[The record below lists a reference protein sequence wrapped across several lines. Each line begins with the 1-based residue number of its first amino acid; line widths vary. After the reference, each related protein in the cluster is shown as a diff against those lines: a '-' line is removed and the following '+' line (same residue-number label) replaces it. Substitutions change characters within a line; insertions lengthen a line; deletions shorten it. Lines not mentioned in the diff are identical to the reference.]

1 MNFDIV
7 TLIANAGG
15 TLGLAVFAIWMLNR
29 VWELRLDEA
38 QQNAATE
45 RDARQA
51 VQDALNRNTDVLR
64 ELCTRLQQGK

>member
-1 MNFDIV
+1 MNIDIV

-38 QQNAATE
+38 QQNATTE
-45 RDARQA
+45 REAREA

-64 ELCTRLQQGK
+64 ELCTRLQRGG